1 MMRMQPSLGFADRPF
16 QAEKT
21 AAVAIELS
29 DVSVT
34 FGRGERAVPA
44 LAMTSVR
51 IGDGEFVALVGP
63 SGCGKSTILRLV
75 AGLVQPSTGVV
86 ILGGREVAAKALR
99 VGMAFQN
106 PTMLPWLT
114 IEQNIMLPLK
124 IVEPYRSQFAKL
136 KRTVFRDKANALLE
150 QVGLKGFGR
159 RFPWQLSGGMLQRAN
174 LCRALIHEPRMLLLD
189 EPFGALDQFTRE
201 ELWSILQELW
211 MLHRPTVLLV
221 THDLREA
228 GFLASRICVMS
239 ARPGRI
245 LDDREVT
252 FARPRTVAM
261 TFEPDFVALNQ
272 RLRAFIV
279 GEHGAAK
286 LMARLMASLMAAM
299 PDLDY
304 RQKAWS
310 AGLIVL
316 FFAGWELFC
325 LMTGMSDLVL
335 PRPSQIFVTLVQ
347 KFPLLWPHIL
357 QTLATTMIGFVLGV
371 VLGVVLGA
379 IIGVS
384 KTAYDTAYPL
394 LVGFSSIPKVA
405 LVPIFVLW
413 FGSGSVPA
421 VLTALSIC
429 FFPIVVNIAT
439 GLATTEPELED
450 VLKALGATK
459 FDILW
464 NVGLPRTMPFF
475 FASLKVAISYAF
487 VGAVLSETVASN
499 RGIGNV
505 MMTASSN
512 FNVPLVF
519 AGLFVLAALGVA
531 LYAIFAVIEGR
542 VTGWATRKNDLITT

>member
-1 MMRMQPSLGFADRPF
+1 MMRMQASQAFAGSPVPSDSDGP
-16 QAEKT
+16 T
-21 AAVAIELS
+21 APVAIELS

-44 LAMTSVR
+44 LATTTLK

-99 VGMAFQN
+99 IGMAFQN

-136 KRTVFRDKANALLE
+136 KRTTFRDKANALLE

-211 MLHRPTVLLV
+211 ILHRPTVLLV

-245 LDDREVT
+245 LDDRAVT

-261 TFEPDFVALNQ
+261 TFEPEFVALNQ
-272 RLRAFIV
+272 RLREFIV

-286 LMARLMASLMAAM
+286 PEPGAA
-299 PDLDY
+299 
-304 RQKAWS
+304 
-310 AGLIVL
+310 
-316 FFAGWELFC
+316 EL
-325 LMTGMSDLVL
+325 G
-335 PRPSQIFVTLVQ
+335 
-347 KFPLLWPHIL
+347 
-357 QTLATTMIGFVLGV
+357 
-371 VLGVVLGA
+371 GA
-379 IIGVS
+379 DH
-384 KTAYDTAYPL
+384 A
-394 LVGFSSIPKVA
+394 
-405 LVPIFVLW
+405 
-413 FGSGSVPA
+413 
-421 VLTALSIC
+421 
-429 FFPIVVNIAT
+429 
-439 GLATTEPELED
+439 
-450 VLKALGATK
+450 
-459 FDILW
+459 
-464 NVGLPRTMPFF
+464 
-475 FASLKVAISYAF
+475 
-487 VGAVLSETVASN
+487 
-499 RGIGNV
+499 
-505 MMTASSN
+505 
-512 FNVPLVF
+512 
-519 AGLFVLAALGVA
+519 
-531 LYAIFAVIEGR
+531 
-542 VTGWATRKNDLITT
+542 